1 MKTIIN
7 YTHKAHFL
15 TSEKDR
21 PGSLFHVIKSALIP
35 AVLVICMTGCDISN
49 SEITPKPDKAEMN
62 VSANNALFS
71 EAKPFDTCPVVTGQD
86 VAGVVAPMFHPHVFN
101 VQLRKAEGLLLPAV
115 QAVHGHFQIKL
126 CETLTENYQSEWN
139 LRINNKEGLGFTG
152 WALVDRETE
161 DELFGVQFP
170 NKAESSRKVQNSGT
184 MEVGSELLA
193 APQDYLIVIRT
204 TNNEVNLVGLL
215 LPAVQ
220 VGK

>member
-1 MKTIIN
+1 MKAIIN
-7 YTHKAHFL
+7 HTHKNPFL
-15 TSEKDR
+15 TSKRDKSR
-21 PGSLFHVIKSALIP
+21 SVFHVIKSALIP
-35 AVLVICMTGCDISN
+35 AVLVICMMGCDISN

-62 VSANNALFS
+62 VSANIAIFS

-170 NKAESSRKVQNSGT
+170 NKVESNRKVQSSGI
-184 MEVGSELLA
+184 MEVDGTLLD
-193 APQDYLIVIRT
+193 APQDYMIVIRT
-204 TNNEVNLVGLL
+204 TNSEVNLVGLL

-220 VGK
+220 AN